1 MRNKALQAVE
11 QYQMLPQ
18 GSRVTVALSGGA
30 DSVALL
36 HFLCS
41 LQKERMLGL
50 QACHINHL
58 LRAEESERDEAF
70 VRKLAEEYHLFITG
84 GSDFHGANKP
94 DIELGRGTGNLR
106 VPVMLLENL
115 R

>member
-41 LQKERMLGL
+41 LQKEPVISTICFA
-50 QACHINHL
+50 Q
-58 LRAEESERDEAF
+58 
-70 VRKLAEEYHLFITG
+70 RKVNGTKRLSASCVKIG
-84 GSDFHGANKP
+84 GC
-94 DIELGRGTGNLR
+94 R
-106 VPVMLLENL
+106 
-115 R
+115 

>member
-11 QYQMLPQ
+11 QYQMLPY

-41 LQKERMLGL
+41 LQKSGCW
-50 QACHINHL
+50 ACRPVISTICF
-58 LRAEESERDEAF
+58 AQ
-70 VRKLAEEYHLFITG
+70 RKVNRTKRLSASCVKIG
-84 GSDFHGANKP
+84 GC
-94 DIELGRGTGNLR
+94 R
-106 VPVMLLENL
+106 
-115 R
+115 

>member
-50 QACHINHL
+50 QACHINHCF
-58 LRAEESERDEAF
+58 AQ
-70 VRKLAEEYHLFITG
+70 RKVNGTKRLSASCVKIG
-84 GSDFHGANKP
+84 GC
-94 DIELGRGTGNLR
+94 R
-106 VPVMLLENL
+106 
-115 R
+115 